1 MSDAREQ
8 LAIVKNRN
16 HELHLQITK
25 LREAMTT
32 FVERCERGEVR
43 SKRTYAQ
50 FKELLEQ
57 TK

>member
-32 FVERCERGEVR
+32 FVERCERGEV
-43 SKRTYAQ
+43 YAQ